1 MKVIGINKKESHMQC
16 IIEKDGEL
24 YENTKLWVSVDDLI
38 EILSKLKSEA
48 YIELLKEL
56 RK

>member
-1 MKVIGINKKESHMQC
+1 MQC

-38 EILSKLKSEA
+38 EVLSKLKSEA